1 MEGTVLRREGQSLK
15 DRKCQSKG
23 PVPLGRHLR
32 DRPVAKSWRA
42 ARYRAQLHT
51 PPRHSM
57 RPSSATHTL
66 PGFVNGVQMTAKWDR
81 LLTHRNRPLAPLVQG
96 ALCCKHVHGGI
107 CALHRSCLA
116 HWVPPV
122 IFVAQDPSTEVS
134 CVSLPPPPHRISFIT
149 IYILSLNTPKPV
161 ASMWQCIPYSNSK
174 FCHSSEKYYPIL
186 LTLLQFLSFI
196 WNRDID
202 MCLWYNSTP
211 TYKACIAAGRN

>member
-1 MEGTVLRREGQSLK
+1 MQS
-15 DRKCQSKG
+15 
-23 PVPLGRHLR
+23 H
-32 DRPVAKSWRA
+32 
-42 ARYRAQLHT
+42 
-51 PPRHSM
+51 
-57 RPSSATHTL
+57 
-66 PGFVNGVQMTAKWDR
+66 
-81 LLTHRNRPLAPLVQG
+81 
-96 ALCCKHVHGGI
+96 
-107 CALHRSCLA
+107 ALHRCFASMRSSPANAAVEFQFSLLTTKLVPVMVTMKLH
-116 HWVPPV
+116 HWAFAKGNVYQMWLHIYNSVLDIPTIEDTRNCRYWTLGVPPV
-122 IFVAQDPSTEVS
+122 IFGAQDPSTEVS

-186 LTLLQFLSFI
+186 LTLVQFLTFI